1 MTHRRLPFRITS
13 DPTLFQRVKDQILS
27 GLPGVQCYSDN
38 MLLTESG
45 EKSHLRNLD
54 ATLQRREEY
63 GLKVHKEK
71 CEFFKPVGY
80 LGHVI
85 DKDGLHKAPS
95 KVKAIVEAPNPQYI
109 SQLRS
114 FLGLLTYAGFVPYLA
129 IFGPNR
135 GIPSLAASR
144 KQ

>member
-1 MTHRRLPFRITS
+1 MTQRRLPFRITS
-13 DPTLFQRVKDQILS
+13 DPTLFHRVKDQILS

-38 MLLTESG
+38 MLITGSG

-54 ATLQRREEY
+54 ATLQRLEEY

-71 CEFFKPVGY
+71 CEFSKPSVKY

-95 KVKAIVEAPNPQYI
+95 KVKAIVEAPSTVHKSAEII
-109 SQLRS
+109 SGVTDLCWVCALPRYLWPKQRHP
-114 FLGLLTYAGFVPYLA
+114 LTC
-129 IFGPNR
+129 
-135 GIPSLAASR
+135 SQS
-144 KQ
+144 